1 MDAYNLLARHVLG
14 PGHDLL
20 RGTHTMRCLA
30 ELERSQWWPPERIAE
45 LQAARLRRL
54 MDHAYRTVPLYRT
67 VMDQRGVTPA
77 DIRSSEDLR
86 LLPIISRTDAQ
97 QHGTSM
103 LSDGYP
109 PRLLRR
115 TRTSGS
121 TGTPLEF
128 YGTVEDQVNRG
139 FARGIRALEYT
150 GLHLGDRTA
159 SLGRPRQVHSRRER
173 TLQLWAMR
181 FRRRIAI
188 SVDRLSDDALA
199 GIVRDLAAAQLD
211 GIGGYP
217 NAVAL
222 VAGFIVDS
230 GTPPPAVRAVVT
242 GGAELLGHERKLI
255 RAAFGTEPCSNYAAY
270 EAYAIACECEAHEGL
285 HIAAEDLI
293 VETLDDSGMPVSDG
307 AEGRIVIT
315 NLHNYGMPFIRY
327 DLGDSGTL
335 VKGRCA
341 CGRSLPRLGALVG
354 RKNRFLVTRSGRR
367 VFAGTLF
374 LDRFAGLGLRQY
386 QIVQEDLDNVTMRL
400 VPAPGDASQEG
411 LAALEARVRAL
422 IEAGLGDELALH
434 IQFVDRIEPSAE
446 GKHVFMLSLVRESRS
461 SAPGLADV

>member
-14 PGHDLL
+14 PGYDLL
-20 RGTHTMRCLA
+20 RGTHTMQCLA

-67 VMDQRGVTPA
+67 VMDQRGITPA

-159 SLGRPRQVHSRRER
+159 SLGRPRQGHSRRER
-173 TLQLWAMR
+173 ILQRWAMR

-222 VAGFIVDS
+222 VARFILES
-230 GTPPPAVRAVVT
+230 GATAPAVRTVVT
-242 GGAELLGHERKLI
+242 GGAELLTHERTLI
-255 RAAFGTEPCSNYAAY
+255 REAFNREPHSNYSAY

-285 HIAAEDLI
+285 HVAAEDVI
-293 VETLDDSGMPVSDG
+293 VEIVDDEGVPVREG
-307 AEGRIVIT
+307 VEGRIVIT

-327 DLGDSGTL
+327 DLGDSGMVLT
-335 VKGRCA
+335 GRCA
-341 CGRSLPRLGALVG
+341 CGRSLPRLGSLIG
-354 RKNRFLVTRSGRR
+354 RKSRYLVRRGGKR

-374 LDRFAGLGLRQY
+374 LDRLASLGMRQY
-386 QIVQEDLDNVTMRL
+386 QIVQEDLDNVTMKL
-400 VPAPGDASQEG
+400 VAPRDAHSDDE
-411 LAALEARVRAL
+411 LAALKRRAHAMFE
-422 IEAGLGDELALH
+422 IGFGPELTLH
-434 IQFVDRIEPSAE
+434 IEFVDHIEPTRA
-446 GKHVFMLSLVRESRS
+446 GKHVFMYSKVAQDEWRDN
-461 SAPGLADV
+461 P